1 MHGTVQAQDAPLFA
15 IPTESELTGS
25 LAAGAPARV
34 ALYAR
39 DLNAVAE
46 ALGIATPDA
55 AAERIEYVTA
65 PYPQLPSPARRSWR
79 ESTFVVDF
87 EEAAVGSLREKFV
100 GAHGEHLSGQALTAF
115 VAGEISE
122 SKYRG
127 WDVASV
133 VATNLEGDCTEYA
146 VLLAAL
152 ARSVG
157 LKARVAVGVA
167 LVSTEAGHA
176 AYGHAW
182 TELEDGGRWVVADAA
197 LLRQQAQV
205 RYMPL
210 GLLIDEGPG
219 YSLDLVRISNHW
231 IQRVIV
237 LPLAP
242 APR

>member
-1 MHGTVQAQDAPLFA
+1 M
-15 IPTESELTGS
+15 IPTASELKEP

-39 DLNAVAE
+39 DLPAVAE

-55 AAERIEYVTA
+55 AAERIEYITA
-65 PYPQLPSPARRSWR
+65 PYPQLPSPASRSWL

-87 EEAAVGSLREKFV
+87 EEAAAAGLRDKFI
-100 GAHGEHLSGQALTAF
+100 GAHGEHLSGQTLTSF

-122 SKYRG
+122 SKNRG
-127 WDVASV
+127 WDVASL
-133 VATNLEGDCTEYA
+133 VASRLEGDCTEHA

-157 LKARVAVGVA
+157 LKARVAIGVA
-167 LVSTEAGHA
+167 LLSTEAGHA

-182 TELEDGGRWVVADAA
+182 TELEQGGLWVVADAA
-197 LLRQQAQV
+197 LQDQQAQV

-210 GLLIDEGPG
+210 GLLVDEGPG
-219 YSLDLVRISNHW
+219 YSLDLVRIWNHW
-231 IQRVIV
+231 VQRVIV
-237 LPLAP
+237 LGQAQ
-242 APR
+242 